1 MPKIGHSWHT
11 VGIQRAK
18 LPIIMAQEHAKDKA
32 AISITITSEHAGNL
46 IPARRGSAN
55 IETWAM
61 LLN

>member
-1 MPKIGHSWHT
+1 

-18 LPIIMAQEHAKDKA
+18 LPVVMAQEHAKDKV
-32 AISITITSEHAGNL
+32 AISRTVTAEHAGNL